1 MNNNYELPPTP
12 PSGGSGVELSPTEHL
27 NQILLSML
35 ESSPQKTELEKKEFL
50 CPFRKTIIF
59 MDCDEKDSWPT
70 RLEQAYYLEED
81 FLPCLK
87 ERCAMWHSIDDFGFC
102 GMQS

>member
-1 MNNNYELPPTP
+1 MSNNYELPPTP
-12 PSGGSGVELSPTEHL
+12 PSGGNGVELSP
-27 NQILLSML
+27 
-35 ESSPQKTELEKKEFL
+35 LEKIFTSILEDPDFAHEDKARIFL

>member
-1 MNNNYELPPTP
+1 MSNNYELPPTP
-12 PSGGSGVELSPTEHL
+12 PSTESGAELPPTERL

-35 ESSPQKTELEKKEFL
+35 ESSPQKTESENKEFL

-59 MDCDEKDSWPT
+59 MDCDEKRSWPT
-70 RLEQAYYLEED
+70 HLERAYYLEED

-87 ERCAMWHSIDDFGFC
+87 ERCAMWHSIDNFGFC